1 LGRLFGT
8 DGVRGTA
15 NKELTPEMAF
25 QLGRAGTASL
35 VKDKTRPQIVIGRDT
50 RISCDMLEAGLIAG
64 ICSVGGDALLAGI
77 VPTPAVAYL
86 TKDMEADAGIVIS
99 ASHNPVEDNGI
110 KFFHKDGFKLPD
122 AMEDD
127 IEKTVRSDLEKI
139 KRPIGPNVG
148 RVVPI
153 GDAAGK
159 YIQYVLSKAELDL
172 DGLKIVV
179 DCANGAASFIAPKV
193 YEQLGAEVIPIN
205 NSPDG
210 ININLQCGST
220 FPEVLKHKVLEIGA
234 DMGLTHDGDADRV
247 LACDH
252 MGNVIDG
259 DQIMAI
265 CGLDL
270 LRKKELPKKTIVAT
284 VMSNLGLD
292 IAFRKEGGKVV
303 RTKVGDRYVL
313 EEMRKEGLLMGGE
326 QSGHIIFLNQN
337 TTGDGIV
344 TAIQLLKVVSES
356 KTKLRDLA
364 SQVEKLPQTLVNIK
378 VENKEALEEN
388 QKIKEAVNDITESL
402 GEQGRILVR
411 PSGTEPKV
419 RIMVECGDADKMDK
433 IIDEMSSLIR
443 SELC

>member
-1 LGRLFGT
+1 
-8 DGVRGTA
+8 
-15 NKELTPEMAF
+15 
-25 QLGRAGTASL
+25 
-35 VKDKTRPQIVIGRDT
+35 
-50 RISCDMLEAGLIAG
+50 
-64 ICSVGGDALLAGI
+64 
-77 VPTPAVAYL
+77 
-86 TKDMEADAGIVIS
+86 
-99 ASHNPVEDNGI
+99 
-110 KFFHKDGFKLPD
+110 
-122 AMEDD
+122 
-127 IEKTVRSDLEKI
+127 
-139 KRPIGPNVG
+139 
-148 RVVPI
+148 
-153 GDAAGK
+153 
-159 YIQYVLSKAELDL
+159 
-172 DGLKIVV
+172 
-179 DCANGAASFIAPKV
+179 
-193 YEQLGAEVIPIN
+193 
-205 NSPDG
+205 
-210 ININLQCGST
+210 
-220 FPEVLKHKVLEIGA
+220 
-234 DMGLTHDGDADRV
+234 MGLTHDGDADRV